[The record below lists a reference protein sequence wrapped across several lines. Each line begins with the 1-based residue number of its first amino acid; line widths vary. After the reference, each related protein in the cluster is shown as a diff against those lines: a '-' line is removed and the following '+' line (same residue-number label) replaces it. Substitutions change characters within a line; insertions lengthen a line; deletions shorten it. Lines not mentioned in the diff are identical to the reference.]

1 MKNLTIGVFGDKGFI
16 NDLGKK
22 ATVNDIA
29 IHHHWDSTHVFTFVA
44 PNSDKIQPLL
54 QSLQMIDI
62 PLLVLTELNPQ
73 VGEEIVGINEMGF
86 EKGFVIL
93 DGVLEDQFKT
103 MIKDTTLE
111 NFEIIDKDIPSVYE
125 KLMLVDIERGDDV
138 LVPIDNSFAV
148 KGVGTVILGLVKSG
162 IVKKYDKLI
171 LEPEEKEVTIKG
183 IQIQDK
189 DFDEAAKGSRVGLN
203 LKDVDVEELRRG
215 QILSSVSLEKSEK
228 LDDIRKNKFY
238 KGDVKDNEQVI
249 ISSGLQCVTGVKNG
263 NNIDLDKKI
272 VLRQP
277 IIVASTKQETLR
289 IIGKI

>member
-1 MKNLTIGVFGDKGFI
+1 
-16 NDLGKK
+16 

-44 PNSDKIQPLL
+44 PNSEKIQPLL

-86 EKGFVIL
+86 DKGFVIL
-93 DGVLEDQFKT
+93 DGVLEDSYKS

-111 NFEIIDKDIPSVYE
+111 KFEIIEKDIPNVYE
-125 KLMLVDIERGDDV
+125 KLMLVDVERGDDV

-203 LKDVDVEELRRG
+203 LKDVTIEELRRG
-215 QILSSVSLEKSEK
+215 QVLSSVSLEKSMK
-228 LDDIRKNKFY
+228 LGEIKKNTFY
-238 KGDVKDNEQVI
+238 TGDVKDNEQVI
-249 ISSGLQCVTGVKNG
+249 ISSGLQCVTGIKNG
-263 NNIDLDKKI
+263 NDIDLDRKM
-272 VLRQP
+272 VLQQP
-277 IIVASTKQETLR
+277 IIVASTKQENLR

>member
-1 MKNLTIGVFGDKGFI
+1 MKNLTIGVFGNKEFI

-44 PNSDKIQPLL
+44 PNSEKIQPLL
-54 QSLQMIDI
+54 QTLQMCDL
-62 PLLVLTELNPQ
+62 PLLVLSELTPQ
-73 VGEEIVGINEMGF
+73 IGEEIVGINEMAF

-93 DGVLEDQFKT
+93 DGVLEDSYKS
-103 MIKDTTLE
+103 MIKDTILE
-111 NFEIIDKDIPSVYE
+111 KFEIIEKDVSAIYE
-125 KLMLVDIERGDDV
+125 KLMLVDIDRGDDV

-189 DFDEAAKGSRVGLN
+189 DFDEAAKGSRVGFN
-203 LKDVDVEELRRG
+203 LKDVDIEVLRRG
-215 QILSSVSLEKSEK
+215 QVLSSISLEKADK

-249 ISSGLQCVTGVKNG
+249 ISSGLQCVTGIKQKNS
-263 NNIDLDKKI
+263 IELDRKI
-272 VLRQP
+272 VLQQP
-277 IIVASTKQETLR
+277 IIVASTKQEALR

>member
-1 MKNLTIGVFGDKGFI
+1 MKNLTIGVFGNKEFI

-44 PNSDKIQPLL
+44 PNSEKIQPLL

-86 EKGFVIL
+86 DKGFVIL
-93 DGVLEDQFKT
+93 DGVLEDSYKS

-111 NFEIIDKDIPSVYE
+111 KFEIIEKDIPNVYE
-125 KLMLVDIERGDDV
+125 KLMLVDVERGDDV

-203 LKDVDVEELRRG
+203 LKDVTIEELRRG
-215 QILSSVSLEKSEK
+215 QVLSSVSLEKSMK
-228 LDDIRKNKFY
+228 LGEIKKNTFY
-238 KGDVKDNEQVI
+238 TGDVKDNEQVI
-249 ISSGLQCVTGVKNG
+249 ISSGLQCVTGIKNG
-263 NNIDLDKKI
+263 NDIDLDRKM
-272 VLRQP
+272 VLQQP
-277 IIVASTKQETLR
+277 IIVASTKQENLR